1 MAAGQQTPPASTTG
15 LAGLAGYV
23 LAFAGIMLLA
33 SSGVGMLR
41 QRPGIS

>member
-15 LAGLAGYV
+15 FAGYL

-41 QRPGIS
+41 QRPGIP